1 MRQLVLV
8 MMLAALTAA
17 CFAQGPGQ
25 PYGSVGG
32 FGSVL
37 HPGTGH
43 PPGAFVPLPPPLFA
57 GRLARDVAGRQVTPN
72 SVRDFHRGGHNQGV
86 IVPYPVYV
94 GGYGYDPSM
103 YANPP
108 QPEAPPAMYPNQVPS
123 VVINQ
128 NFIPERA
135 APVVRE
141 YGGSETQQ
149 PSSGMRMYEYNSHPY
164 DNADAAPARSARR
177 PPQPDDQPTLY
188 LIAFTDHTIVS
199 ALGYWME
206 GATLH
211 YVSAEHSLNQASLDL
226 IDRKLSQR
234 LNDERGV
241 EFKLPQIQ

>member
-1 MRQLVLV
+1 MRQLVFV
-8 MMLAALTAA
+8 IALAALTAT
-17 CFAQGPGQ
+17 CFAQAPAGQ

-57 GRLARDVAGRQVTPN
+57 GRLARDVAGRQVNPA
-72 SVRDFHRGGHNQGV
+72 SVRDGHRNGHNQGV
-86 IVPYPVYV
+86 IVPYPVYM
-94 GGYGYDPSM
+94 GNYGYDPSM

-108 QPEAPPAMYPNQVPS
+108 QSEAPAYANQSPS

-128 NFIPERA
+128 NFIPDRA

-141 YGGSETQQ
+141 YGDSQSQ
-149 PSSGMRMYEYNSHPY
+149 SGMRMYEYNSHPY
-164 DNADAAPARSARR
+164 DNMDPRPARR
-177 PPQPDDQPTLY
+177 PAPPDDQPTLY

-206 GATLH
+206 GGTLH

-241 EFKLPQIQ
+241 EFKLPQLQ

>member
-1 MRQLVLV
+1 MRQLVLIGV
-8 MMLAALTAA
+8 VAALTAA
-17 CFAQGPGQ
+17 CFAQAPAAGQ

-57 GRLARDVAGRQVTPN
+57 GRLARDVAGRQVAPA
-72 SVRDFHRGGHNQGV
+72 SVRDGHRNGHTQGV

-94 GGYGYDPSM
+94 GNYGYDPSM

-108 QPEAPPAMYPNQVPS
+108 QSEAPPAYANPAPS

-128 NFIPERA
+128 NFIPDRA

-141 YGGSETQQ
+141 YGESQ
-149 PSSGMRMYEYNSHPY
+149 SGMRMYEYNSHPY
-164 DNADAAPARSARR
+164 DNVEPRPARRQA
-177 PPQPDDQPTLY
+177 PDDQPTLY
-188 LIAFTDHTIVS
+188 LIAFVDHTIVS

-206 GATLH
+206 GGTLH
-211 YVSAEHSLNQASLDL
+211 YVSAEHSLNQASL
-226 IDRKLSQR
+226 
-234 LNDERGV
+234 
-241 EFKLPQIQ
+241 

>member
-8 MMLAALTAA
+8 MVVAAFTAA
-17 CFAQGPGQ
+17 CFAQAPAGQ

-57 GRLARDVAGRQVTPN
+57 GRLARDVAGRQVTPGAM
-72 SVRDFHRGGHNQGV
+72 RDAHRGGHNQGV
-86 IVPYPVYV
+86 IVPYPVYTN
-94 GGYGYDPSM
+94 YGYDPSM
-103 YANPP
+103 YANPA
-108 QPEAPPAMYPNQVPS
+108 QPETQAQYPNQVPS

-128 NFIPERA
+128 NFIPDRA

-141 YGGSETQQ
+141 YGGDSQS
-149 PSSGMRMYEYNSHPY
+149 SSGMRMYEYNSHPY
-164 DNADAAPARSARR
+164 DNVEPRPARRTAA
-177 PPQPDDQPTLY
+177 DDQPTLI

-206 GATLH
+206 GGTLH

-241 EFKLPQIQ
+241 EFKLPQLQ

>member
-8 MMLAALTAA
+8 MVVAALAAA
-17 CFAQGPGQ
+17 CFAQAPAGQ

-108 QPEAPPAMYPNQVPS
+108 QSEAPPAYANQAPS

-128 NFIPERA
+128 NFIPDRA

-141 YGGSETQQ
+141 YGDS
-149 PSSGMRMYEYNSHPY
+149 PSSSGMRMYEYNSHPY
-164 DNADAAPARSARR
+164 DNMDTRPARR
-177 PPQPDDQPTLY
+177 PAPPDDQPTLY

-241 EFKLPQIQ
+241 EFKLPQLQ